1 MPKTLNEWKAKVG
14 KYNENEFNALN
25 YAEKAF
31 VGAISNAI
39 NGSQI
44 ELNEKLTKASAA
56 VSYLKFASA
65 LDPDQRTEEK
75 LQTSLIDI
83 VGLADHLKDKKNM
96 KAFAKTVNAD
106 KTALLF
112 GPDGLLLV
120 SIFNIANNNFGT
132 EIDSKSITELYNE
145 CKQELIKENDK
156 ELEKEQDKNNVIP
169 LVKLLEGKNVNTIKE
184 ENDFEQVV
192 EKNAT
197 PDEMNIIIAQ
207 EEAKYD
213 INNMSFDN
221 NLYID
226 DIEKKNEKE
235 AKEEKQAEATK
246 SQRETARN
254 LAMDENAAVK
264 ENLYAKHNNDGFF
277 RIGGASKELRELR
290 SVHSTYDT
298 FMHNPDDPKFA
309 KHSEFGI
316 LKDILTKAEKYRAE
330 KKLHGKDGT

>member
-1 MPKTLNEWKAKVG
+1 MCCCICLFIADRFFYWQ
-14 KYNENEFNALN
+14 
-25 YAEKAF
+25 KAF
-31 VGAISNAI
+31 LYFFLHPIIKGA
-39 NGSQI
+39 
-44 ELNEKLTKASAA
+44 
-56 VSYLKFASA
+56 
-65 LDPDQRTEEK
+65 EEK

-83 VGLADHLKDKKNM
+83 VGLADHLKDKKDM

-106 KTALLF
+106 KTAPLF

-132 EIDSKSITELYNE
+132 EIDSKSIKELYNE

-156 ELEKEQDKNNVIP
+156 ELEKEQNKNDMIP
-169 LVKLLEGKNVNTIKE
+169 LVKLLEGKNVHTIKE
-184 ENDFEQVV
+184 ENDFEEVV
-192 EKNAT
+192 EENAS

-221 NLYID
+221 NVYLD

-254 LAMDENAAVK
+254 QAMDENAAVK

-290 SVHSTYDT
+290 SAHSTYDT

>member
-1 MPKTLNEWKAKVG
+1 MQLHLPIYSRPFFYRK
-14 KYNENEFNALN
+14 
-25 YAEKAF
+25 KAF
-31 VGAISNAI
+31 FYFFLHPIIKGA
-39 NGSQI
+39 
-44 ELNEKLTKASAA
+44 
-56 VSYLKFASA
+56 
-65 LDPDQRTEEK
+65 EEK
-75 LQTSLIDI
+75 LQTSLIYI

-106 KTALLF
+106 KTAPLF

-132 EIDSKSITELYNE
+132 EIDSKSIKELYNE

-156 ELEKEQDKNNVIP
+156 ELEKEQNKNDMIP
-169 LVKLLEGKNVNTIKE
+169 LVKLLGGKNINTIKE
-184 ENDFEQVV
+184 ENDFEKVV
-192 EKNAT
+192 EENAS

-207 EEAKYD
+207 EEAQND

-221 NLYID
+221 NVYI
-226 DIEKKNEKE
+226 EKE
-235 AKEEKQAEATK
+235 AKAKEEKEKQAEATK

-290 SVHSTYDT
+290 SAHSTYDT